1 MSLLI
6 VEIQKNAYIKSQMPM
21 TNSTS
26 LSTPTSKLNDLK
38 NKLAHPSKDTL
49 FFLQLFARMYEP
61 GAVMSIA

>member
-1 MSLLI
+1 VSLLI
-6 VEIQKNAYIKSQMPM
+6 VEIRKNAYIKSQMPM

-26 LSTPTSKLNDLK
+26 SNIQTSKLNDLK

-61 GAVMSIA
+61 GTMMRIA